1 MPILLR
7 SPALLRPVLLPKPLL
22 PFVHRTYSTSL
33 PSLGR
38 SHKIVGKKGLADQAK
53 ALVIMKLSKQITRVC
68 AAAGGDRTDLRVQS
82 VLAKARR
89 ANMTKDAMTKAL
101 VKGEGG
107 GAVEKTTAVRYDG
120 ILKLESGPVVS
131 VIALADTDNVKRTGP
146 KVRNIFSG
154 GRKDNSHGEL
164 QKTGVHD
171 FLFRNCAS
179 VSYRWPTPEDEDY
192 EAVTSSD
199 LEEQIMDAAL
209 ESGADDVEFGEDG
222 RGEAVCAVE
231 DARKVQ
237 EAIRGAIGGEGEE
250 GEVDLEI
257 GYRVTDDG
265 NAVEVKGDAAEQ
277 LDKLLGM
284 LDELED
290 ITDVY
295 HNAKVEYDDEEED

>member
-1 MPILLR
+1 
-7 SPALLRPVLLPKPLL
+7 
-22 PFVHRTYSTSL
+22 
-33 PSLGR
+33 
-38 SHKIVGKKGLADQAK
+38 
-53 ALVIMKLSKQITRVC
+53 
-68 AAAGGDRTDLRVQS
+68 
-82 VLAKARR
+82 
-89 ANMTKDAMTKAL
+89 
-101 VKGEGG
+101 
-107 GAVEKTTAVRYDG
+107 
-120 ILKLESGPVVS
+120 
-131 VIALADTDNVKRTGP
+131 VKRTGP

-257 GYRVTDDG
+257 GCVAG
-265 NAVEVKGDAAEQ
+265 PKGHQGCGRSGLQGEAREIGGGVRRASATKESSSAAEA
-277 LDKLLGM
+277 GC
-284 LDELED
+284 
-290 ITDVY
+290 
-295 HNAKVEYDDEEED
+295 